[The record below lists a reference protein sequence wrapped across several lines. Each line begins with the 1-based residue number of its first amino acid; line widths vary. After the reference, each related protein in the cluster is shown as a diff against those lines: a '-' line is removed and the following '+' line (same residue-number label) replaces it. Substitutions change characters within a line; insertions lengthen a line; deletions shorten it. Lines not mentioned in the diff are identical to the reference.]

1 MNEAALNFHLRIF
14 EAAIS
19 FFFLMTAFGHA
30 FNFSKTLRFRIKDA
44 FIKIPCAAAHN

>member
-1 MNEAALNFHLRIF
+1 MDEAALNFRIRIF

-19 FFFLMTAFGHA
+19 FFLMTAFSHA

-44 FIKIPCAAAHN
+44 FIKIQCAAAHN